1 MLGGMNQP
9 AGRRQPLSPGR
20 PRHAELAV
28 ALATAAIAV
37 LAGLVILGE
46 VTSGQGSGPALFWL
60 DIATGALACAL
71 LPALYTRWPVQA
83 ALALAVLAA
92 ISPAATPAATA
103 ATLQVALVRRFKVAA
118 WVAAA
123 GAAGHAIRGLWR
135 PQPGLSYGWW
145 LLLVVAVQAA
155 LLAGGALVRA
165 NRAQMASLRE
175 RASRAEAE
183 QARRVAEA
191 RLIERTR
198 IAREMHDVLAHRLS
212 LLATYAGALEYRP
225 DAPPQQLVQAAAV
238 IRDGAHQALEELRDV
253 IGVLRDEPGDSDG
266 ALAGPDM
273 DPGWLSGQGVQRP
286 QPTLDDVPRLAEESR
301 AAGTPVRLE
310 SDLPASPPVPSST
323 GRTAFRI
330 AQEGLTNARKHAAGR
345 PVQLTLSGVPG
356 DQLTIDIRNPLP
368 PGPPQP
374 DGIPGSGTGL
384 IGLGERARLA
394 GGRIEFGPTGTGEF
408 RLQAW
413 LPWAP

>member
-1 MLGGMNQP
+1 MNQP
-9 AGRRQPLSPGR
+9 ARLGRWAPWR
-20 PRHAELAV
+20 PRNAAQAVAEATAPLAV
-28 ALATAAIAV
+28 LT
-37 LAGLVILGE
+37 GLIILGE
-46 VTSGQGSGPALFWL
+46 VTSSPGLGPALFWL
-60 DIATGALACAL
+60 DIATGVLACAL

-155 LLAGGALVRA
+155 LLAGGALLRA
-165 NRAQMASLRE
+165 NRAQIASLRE
-175 RASRAEAE
+175 RANRAEAE
-183 QARRVAEA
+183 QTRRVAEG

-212 LLATYAGALEYRP
+212 LLATYAGALEYHP
-225 DAPPQQLVQAAAV
+225 DAPPQQLAQAAAV

-266 ALAGPDM
+266 ALAEPDM
-273 DPGWLSGQGVQRP
+273 DPGRDPGEGVERP
-286 QPTLDDVPRLAEESR
+286 QPTLDDLPRLAEESR
-301 AAGTPVRLE
+301 AARHSGTAGIRAARQPAGATGHRPHRLP
-310 SDLPASPPVPSST
+310 DRPGRADQRPQARRRAAGPADAFRHPGRPADHRHQQPGAFRPASARRDPGKRHRPD
-323 GRTAFRI
+323 RTR
-330 AQEGLTNARKHAAGR
+330 
-345 PVQLTLSGVPG
+345 
-356 DQLTIDIRNPLP
+356 
-368 PGPPQP
+368 
-374 DGIPGSGTGL
+374 
-384 IGLGERARLA
+384 
-394 GGRIEFGPTGTGEF
+394 
-408 RLQAW
+408 
-413 LPWAP
+413 

>member
-1 MLGGMNQP
+1 VAQATAP
-9 AGRRQPLSPGR
+9 
-20 PRHAELAV
+20 LAV
-28 ALATAAIAV
+28 LT
-37 LAGLVILGE
+37 GLIILGE
-46 VTSGQGSGPALFWL
+46 VTSSPGPGPALIWL
-60 DIATGALACAL
+60 DIATGVLACAL
-71 LPALYTRWPVQA
+71 LPALFTRWPVQA

-103 ATLQVALVRRFKVAA
+103 AAVQVALVRRFKVAA
-118 WVAAA
+118 WVAGA

-135 PQPGLSYGWW
+135 PQPGLSLGWW

-155 LLAGGALVRA
+155 LLAGGALLRA
-165 NRAQMASLRE
+165 NRAQIASLRE

-212 LLATYAGALEYRP
+212 LLATYAGALEYNP
-225 DAPPQQLVQAAAV
+225 DAPPQQLAQAAAV
-238 IRDGAHQALEELRDV
+238 IRNGAHQALEELRDV
-253 IGVLRDEPGDSDG
+253 IGVLRDEPGGSDG
-266 ALAGPDM
+266 ALAEPDLE
-273 DPGWLSGQGVQRP
+273 PGGASGAGVELP
-286 QPTLDDVPRLAEESR
+286 QPTLDDVPRLAEETR

-310 SDLPASPPVPSST
+310 TELPSSPPVPPGT
-323 GRTAFRI
+323 GRTAYRI

-345 PVQLTLSGVPG
+345 PVQLTLSGTPG
-356 DQLTIDIRNPLP
+356 DQLIIDICNPLP

-408 RLQAW
+408 RLRAW
-413 LPWAP
+413 LPWAA

>member
-1 MLGGMNQP
+1 MV
-9 AGRRQPLSPGR
+9 PL
-20 PRHAELAV
+20 
-28 ALATAAIAV
+28 ALLT
-37 LAGLVILGE
+37 GLIIFGE
-46 VTSGQGSGPALFWL
+46 VTSTPAPGPALIWL
-60 DIATGALACAL
+60 DIATGVLSCAL

-92 ISPAATPAATA
+92 VSPAATPAATA

-155 LLAGGALVRA
+155 ILAGGALLRA
-165 NRAQMASLRE
+165 NRAQIASLRE

-212 LLATYAGALEYRP
+212 LLATYAGALEYHP
-225 DAPPQQLVQAAAV
+225 DAPPQQLAQAAAV

-253 IGVLRDEPGDSDG
+253 IGVLRDEPGD
-266 ALAGPDM
+266 L
-273 DPGWLSGQGVQRP
+273 GVEHP

-310 SDLPASPPVPSST
+310 TDLPASPPVPPGT
-323 GRTAFRI
+323 GRTAYRI

-345 PVQLTLSGVPG
+345 PVRLTLSGNPG
-356 DQLTIDIRNPLP
+356 DQLIIDIRNPLP

-413 LPWAP
+413 LPWAA

>member
-1 MLGGMNQP
+1 MNRSARLRP
-9 AGRRQPLSPGR
+9 WVIWR
-20 PRHAELAV
+20 PRHAGQAV
-28 ALATAAIAV
+28 AQAMVPLALLT
-37 LAGLVILGE
+37 GLIIFGE
-46 VTSGQGSGPALFWL
+46 VTSSPGPGAALIWL
-60 DIATGALACAL
+60 DIAAGVLSCAL

-92 ISPAATPAATA
+92 VSPAATPAATA

-155 LLAGGALVRA
+155 ILAGGALLRA
-165 NRAQMASLRE
+165 NRAQIASLRE

-212 LLATYAGALEYRP
+212 LLATYAGALEYHP
-225 DAPPQQLVQAAAV
+225 DAPPQQLAQAATV

-266 ALAGPDM
+266 ALDES
-273 DPGWLSGQGVQRP
+273 DLELP
-286 QPTLDDVPRLAEESR
+286 QPTLDDVPRLAEETR

-310 SDLPASPPVPSST
+310 TGLPASPPVPPGT
-323 GRTAFRI
+323 GRTAYRI

-345 PVQLTLSGVPG
+345 PVQLTLSGAPG
-356 DQLTIDIRNPLP
+356 DQLIIDIRNPLP

-408 RLQAW
+408 RLRAW
-413 LPWAP
+413 LPWAA

>member
-1 MLGGMNQP
+1 MNWSARLRP
-9 AGRRQPLSPGR
+9 WVTWR
-20 PRHAELAV
+20 PRHAGQAV
-28 ALATAAIAV
+28 AQATVPLALLT
-37 LAGLVILGE
+37 GLIIFGE
-46 VTSGQGSGPALFWL
+46 VTSSPAPGAALIWL
-60 DIATGALACAL
+60 DIATGVLACAL

-155 LLAGGALVRA
+155 ILAGGALWRA
-165 NRAQMASLRE
+165 NRAQIASLRE

-212 LLATYAGALEYRP
+212 LLATYAGALEYHP
-225 DAPPQQLVQAAAV
+225 DAPPQQLAQAAAV

-253 IGVLRDEPGDSDG
+253 IGVLRDEPGGSDG
-266 ALAGPDM
+266 ALAEPD
-273 DPGWLSGQGVQRP
+273 LELP

-310 SDLPASPPVPSST
+310 TELPASPPVPAGT
-323 GRTAFRI
+323 GRTAYRI

-345 PVQLTLSGVPG
+345 PVRLKLSGTPG
-356 DQLTIDIRNPLP
+356 DQLIIDIRNPLP
-368 PGPPQP
+368 PGPARPG
-374 DGIPGSGTGL
+374 GIPGSGTGL

-394 GGRIEFGPTGTGEF
+394 GGRIEFGPTGAGEF

-413 LPWAP
+413 LPWAA

>member
-1 MLGGMNQP
+1 MNRS
-9 AGRRQPLSPGR
+9 AGLRPWVTWR
-20 PRHAELAV
+20 PRHAGQAV
-28 ALATAAIAV
+28 AQATAP
-37 LAGLVILGE
+37 LALLTGLIIFGE
-46 VTSGQGSGPALFWL
+46 VTSSPGPGAALIWL
-60 DIATGALACAL
+60 DIATGVLACAL
-71 LPALYTRWPVQA
+71 LPALFTRWPVQA

-135 PQPGLSYGWW
+135 PQPGVSYGWW

-155 LLAGGALVRA
+155 LLAGGALLRA
-165 NRAQMASLRE
+165 NRAQIASLRE

-212 LLATYAGALEYRP
+212 LLATYAGALEYHP
-225 DAPPQQLVQAAAV
+225 DAPPRQLAQAAAV

-253 IGVLRDEPGDSDG
+253 IGVLRDEPADSDG
-266 ALAGPDM
+266 ALAEPGLE
-273 DPGWLSGQGVQRP
+273 PGWASGPGVELP
-286 QPTLDDVPRLAEESR
+286 QPTLDDVPRLAEETR

-310 SDLPASPPVPSST
+310 TELPAGPPVPPGT
-323 GRTAFRI
+323 GRTAYRI

-345 PVQLTLSGVPG
+345 PVRLKLSGTPG
-356 DQLTIDIRNPLP
+356 DQLIIEIRNPLP
-368 PGPPQP
+368 PGPIRP

-394 GGRIEFGPTGTGEF
+394 GGRIEAGPTGTGEF
-408 RLQAW
+408 RLRAW
-413 LPWAP
+413 LPWAA

>member
-1 MLGGMNQP
+1 M
-9 AGRRQPLSPGR
+9 
-20 PRHAELAV
+20 
-28 ALATAAIAV
+28 
-37 LAGLVILGE
+37 
-46 VTSGQGSGPALFWL
+46 
-60 DIATGALACAL
+60 LACAL

-155 LLAGGALVRA
+155 LLAGGALLRA
-165 NRAQMASLRE
+165 NRAQIASLRE
-175 RASRAEAE
+175 RANRAEAE
-183 QARRVAEA
+183 QTRRVAEG

-212 LLATYAGALEYRP
+212 LLATYAGALEYHP
-225 DAPPQQLVQAAAV
+225 DAPPQQLAQAAAV

-266 ALAGPDM
+266 ALAEPDM
-273 DPGWLSGQGVQRP
+273 DPGRDPGEGVERP
-286 QPTLDDVPRLAEESR
+286 QPTLDDLPRLAEESR
-301 AAGTPVRLE
+301 AAGTPVRLASE
-310 SDLPASPPVPSST
+310 LPASPPVPPGT
-323 GRTAFRI
+323 GRTAYRI
-330 AQEGLTNARKHAAGR
+330 AQEGLTNARKHAAGQ
-345 PVQLTLSGVPG
+345 PVRLTLSGTPG
-356 DQLTIDIRNPLP
+356 DQLIIDISNPVLS
-368 PGPPQP
+368 GPPQP